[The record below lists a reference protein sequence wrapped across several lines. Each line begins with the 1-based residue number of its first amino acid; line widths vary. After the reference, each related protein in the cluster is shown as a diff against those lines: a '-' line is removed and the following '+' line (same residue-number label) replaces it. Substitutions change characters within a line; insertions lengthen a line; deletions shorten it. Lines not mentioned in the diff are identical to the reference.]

1 MTKHANHRTS
11 VSALMGTTV
20 VDAQGSAF
28 GHVREFAVAP
38 TVDASHVYGMVV
50 KLTSAKRGDRPSL
63 VPVAELQLT
72 DGGQMQLRPTAT
84 PTTLSDDETYLLL
97 ERDLLDQQ
105 IIDIHGHK
113 VVRVNDVD
121 LTWELPEEGSPDL
134 TLRICEVEVG
144 MRGAVRRLLKGLPAS
159 SVDRI
164 AARFSASIIPWDFV
178 DLIDRDPSRRVRLK
192 IEQDRLSQMHPSDI
206 ADILEDLAPAERH
219 AIFLS
224 LDEEVAAEAL
234 EEVGPKMQQ
243 SLIESLDSEQI
254 AGIVEEMDPGA
265 AADLLSELSD
275 ERSDAILEEM
285 DPEERQEV
293 EDLLEFSGDSA
304 AGRMTTEYIALPKA
318 AVVRQGI
325 EALRE
330 FEGDIETIT
339 DVYLLDEEE
348 RIVALIPLVQLL
360 LAGAE
365 APLADLPHGH
375 LVSCDVDANGKKV
388 AELFDKYNLRALPVV
403 DHEKHLV
410 GVIHAEQVIAL
421 LRGKG

>member
-1 MTKHANHRTS
+1 MTKHGNHRTS

-72 DGGQMQLRPTAT
+72 AAGQMQLRATAT

-121 LTWELPEEGSPDL
+121 LTWESPEEGSPDL

-144 MRGAVRRLLKGLPAS
+144 TRGAVRRLLKGLPAS

-224 LDEEVAAEAL
+224 LNEEVAAEAL

-339 DVYLLDEEE
+339 DFYLLDEEE

-360 LAGAE
+360 LADAE
-365 APLADLPHGH
+365 APLADLPRGH

>member
-1 MTKHANHRTS
+1 MTKHANQRTS
-11 VSALMGTTV
+11 VSALMGTAV
-20 VDAQGSAF
+20 VDAKGSAF

-38 TVDASHVYGMVV
+38 SVDASHVYGMVL
-50 KLTSAKRGDRPSL
+50 KLASAKRGDRPSL
-63 VPVAELQLT
+63 VPITELQFT
-72 DGGQMQLRPTAT
+72 AAGQMQLRETAN

-121 LTWELPEEGSPDL
+121 LVWEAPEETSSDL

-144 MRGAVRRLLKGLPAS
+144 LRGAVRRLLKGFPAS

-164 AARFSASIIPWDFV
+164 ASRFGASIIPWDFV

-219 AIFLS
+219 ALFLS

-234 EEVGPKMQQ
+234 EEVHPRMQQ

-304 AGRMTTEYIALPKA
+304 AGRMTTGYVALPATAKVA
-318 AVVRQGI
+318 QAI
-325 EALRE
+325 DALRD
-330 FEGDIETIT
+330 FEGDIETVT
-339 DVYLLDEEE
+339 DIYLIDEKEQ
-348 RIVALIPLVQLL
+348 IAALIPLVQLL
-360 LAGAE
+360 LAGSE
-365 APLADLPHGH
+365 TPLADLPDSHI
-375 LVSCDVDANGKKV
+375 VSCDVDANGRKV
-388 AELFDKYNLRALPVV
+388 AELFDKYNLRALPVL
-403 DHEKHLV
+403 DHEKRLV

-421 LRGKG
+421 LRARN

>member
-1 MTKHANHRTS
+1 
-11 VSALMGTTV
+11 MGTTV
-20 VDAQGSAF
+20 VDTQGSAF

-38 TVDASHVYGMVV
+38 SVDASHVYGMVL
-50 KLTSAKRGDRPSL
+50 KLVSAKRGDRPSL
-63 VPVAELQLT
+63 VPVTELQLT
-72 DGGQMQLRPTAT
+72 TAGQMQLRETAN

-121 LTWELPEEGSPDL
+121 LEWEVHEEADTEL

-144 MRGAVRRLLKGLPAS
+144 LRGAVRRLLKGLPTN
-159 SVDRI
+159 SVDRL
-164 AARFSASIIPWDFV
+164 ASRFGASIIPWDFV
-178 DLIDRDPSRRVRLK
+178 DLIDRDPARRVRLK

-206 ADILEDLAPAERH
+206 ADILEDLAPAERQ
-219 AIFLS
+219 ALFVS

-234 EEVGPKMQQ
+234 EEVDPKMQQ

-293 EDLLEFSGDSA
+293 EDLLEFSGTSA
-304 AGRMTTEYIALPKA
+304 AGRMTTEYVALPAA

-325 EALRE
+325 DALRE

-360 LAGAE
+360 LATAE
-365 APLADLPHGH
+365 SPLADLPHGH
-375 LVSCDVDANGKKV
+375 LVTCDVDANGKKV
-388 AELFDKYNLRALPVV
+388 AELFDKYNLRALPVLN
-403 DHEKHLV
+403 HEKRLV

-421 LRGKG
+421 LREKH

>member
-1 MTKHANHRTS
+1 MTKHANQRTS

-20 VDAQGSAF
+20 VDVQGSPF
-28 GHVREFAVAP
+28 GQVREVAVAP
-38 TVDASHVYGMVV
+38 SVDSAHVYGIVLR
-50 KLTSAKRGDRPSL
+50 LTSAKRGDRPSL

-72 DGGQMQLRPTAT
+72 AAGQIQLRTTAT
-84 PTTLSDDETYLLL
+84 PITLSDDETYLLL

-121 LTWELPEEGSPDL
+121 LTWECPEEGSADL

-144 MRGAVRRLLKGLPAS
+144 MRGAIRRLLKGLPAS

-178 DLIDRDPSRRVRLK
+178 DLIDRDPARRVRLK

-219 AIFLS
+219 ALFLS

-234 EEVGPKMQQ
+234 EEVHPKMQQ
-243 SLIESLDSEQI
+243 SIIESLDSEQI

-265 AADLLSELSD
+265 AADLLSELSH

-304 AGRMTTEYIALPKA
+304 AGRMTTEYIALPRA

-339 DVYLLDEEE
+339 DVYLLDEEK
-348 RIVALIPLVQLL
+348 RIVALIPIVQLL
-360 LAGAE
+360 LANAE
-365 APLADLPHGH
+365 TPLADLPHGH
-375 LVSCDVDANGKKV
+375 LVSCDVNASGKKV

-403 DHEKHLV
+403 DHEKHLA

-421 LRGKG
+421 LRQKH

>member
-1 MTKHANHRTS
+1 MTKHANQRTS
-11 VSALMGTTV
+11 VSALMGTAV

-38 TVDASHVYGMVV
+38 SVDASHVYGMVV
-50 KLTSAKRGDRPSL
+50 RLASAKRGDRPSL
-63 VPVAELQLT
+63 VPITEMKLT
-72 DGGQMQLRPTAT
+72 TAGQMQLSATAT

-121 LTWELPEEGSPDL
+121 LVWESPTEGSSEL

-144 MRGAVRRLLKGLPAS
+144 MRGAVRRLLKGLPAN

-164 AARFSASIIPWDFV
+164 AGRFGASVIPWDFV
-178 DLIDRDPSRRVRLK
+178 DLIDRDPARRVRLK

-219 AIFLS
+219 ALFLS

-234 EEVGPKMQQ
+234 EEVHPKMQQ

-304 AGRMTTEYIALPKA
+304 AGRMTTEYIALPTSA
-318 AVVRQGI
+318 LVGQGI
-325 EALRE
+325 QALRD

-348 RIVALIPLVQLL
+348 RIVALIPLVRLL
-360 LAGAE
+360 LSPTETSLAE
-365 APLADLPHGH
+365 LPHGH
-375 LVSCDVDANGKKV
+375 LVSCGVDANGKKV
-388 AELFDKYNLRALPVV
+388 AELFDKYNLRALPVI
-403 DHEKHLV
+403 DHDKRLV

-421 LRGKG
+421 LRQRH

>member
-1 MTKHANHRTS
+1 
-11 VSALMGTTV
+11 MGTTV
-20 VDAQGSAF
+20 VDAKGSAF

-38 TVDASHVYGMVV
+38 SVDASHVYGMV
-50 KLTSAKRGDRPSL
+50 LRLASAKRGDRPSL
-63 VPVAELQLT
+63 VPVAELQL
-72 DGGQMQLRPTAT
+72 DDAGQMQLRPTAN
-84 PTTLSDDETYLLL
+84 PITLSEDETYLLL

-121 LTWELPEEGSPDL
+121 LVWESPDEGSSEL

-144 MRGAVRRLLKGLPAS
+144 MRGAVRRLLKGLPAD
-159 SVDRI
+159 SVHQI
-164 AARFSASIIPWDFV
+164 ASRFGASIIPWEFV

-206 ADILEDLAPAERH
+206 ADILEDLAPAERQ
-219 AIFLS
+219 ALFVS
-224 LDEEVAAEAL
+224 LDEQVAAEAL
-234 EEVGPKMQQ
+234 EEVGPKMQK

-293 EDLLEFSGDSA
+293 AELLEFSGDSA
-304 AGRMTTEYIALPKA
+304 AGRMTTEYIALPEA

-325 EALRE
+325 DALRE

-339 DVYLLDEEE
+339 DVYLLDGEE
-348 RIVALIPLVQLL
+348 RMVALIPLVQLL
-360 LAGAE
+360 LADAD
-365 APLADLPHGH
+365 APLAGLPHGH

-388 AELFDKYNLRALPVV
+388 AELFDKYNLRALPVL
-403 DHEKHLV
+403 DHDKRLV

-421 LRGKG
+421 LRDKH

>member
-11 VSALMGTTV
+11 VSALMGATV

-38 TVDASHVYGMVV
+38 AVDASHVYGMVV
-50 KLTSAKRGDRPSL
+50 KLTSAKRGDRHSL
-63 VPVAELQLT
+63 VPVAELQLN
-72 DGGQMQLRPTAT
+72 DAGQMQLLVTAS
-84 PTTLSDDETYLLL
+84 PTTLSDGETYLLL

-121 LTWELPEEGSPDL
+121 LVWEAPEGGSTEL

-144 MRGAVRRLLKGLPAS
+144 MRGAVRRLLKGLPAD
-159 SVDRI
+159 SVHKI
-164 AARFSASIIPWDFV
+164 ASRFGTSIIPWEFV
-178 DLIDRDPSRRVRLK
+178 DLIDRDPARRVRLK

-206 ADILEDLAPAERH
+206 ADILEELAPAERQ
-219 AIFLS
+219 ALFVS
-224 LDEEVAAEAL
+224 LDEQVAAEAL
-234 EEVGPKMQQ
+234 EEVRPRMQQ

-254 AGIVEEMDPGA
+254 AGIIEEMDPGA

-293 EDLLEFSGDSA
+293 EDLLEFSGQSA
-304 AGRMTTEYIALPKA
+304 AGRMTTEYVALPEA
-318 AVVRQGI
+318 AVVGQGI

-339 DVYLLDEEE
+339 DVYLIDEEE

-360 LAGAE
+360 LAAAE
-365 APLADLPHGH
+365 TPLADLPHGH
-375 LVSCDVDANGKKV
+375 LVTCDVDANGKKV
-388 AELFDKYNLRALPVV
+388 AELFDKYNLRALPVL
-403 DHEKHLV
+403 DHDKRLV
-410 GVIHAEQVIAL
+410 GIIHAEQVIAL
-421 LRGKG
+421 LREKR

>member
-11 VSALMGTTV
+11 VSALMGATV
-20 VDAQGSAF
+20 VDARGSAF

-38 TVDASHVYGMVV
+38 AVDASHVYGMVV
-50 KLTSAKRGDRPSL
+50 KLTSAKRGDRHSL
-63 VPVAELQLT
+63 VPVAELQLN
-72 DGGQMQLRPTAT
+72 DAGQMQLLVTAS

-121 LTWELPEEGSPDL
+121 LVWEVPEEGSTEL

-144 MRGAVRRLLKGLPAS
+144 MRGAVRRLLKGLPAD
-159 SVDRI
+159 SVHQI
-164 AARFSASIIPWDFV
+164 ASRFGASIIPWEFV
-178 DLIDRDPSRRVRLK
+178 DLIDRDPARRVRLK

-206 ADILEDLAPAERH
+206 ADILEELAPAERH
-219 AIFLS
+219 ALFVS
-224 LDEEVAAEAL
+224 LDEQVAAEAL
-234 EEVGPKMQQ
+234 EEVRPRMQQ

-293 EDLLEFSGDSA
+293 EDLLEFSGESA
-304 AGRMTTEYIALPKA
+304 AGRMTTEYIALPEA
-318 AVVRQGI
+318 AVVGQGI

-339 DVYLLDEEE
+339 DVYLIDEEE

-360 LAGAE
+360 LATAE
-365 APLADLPHGH
+365 TKLANLPHGH
-375 LVSCDVDANGKKV
+375 LVTCDVDANGKKV
-388 AELFDKYNLRALPVV
+388 AELFDKYNLRALPVL
-403 DHEKHLV
+403 DHDKRLV
-410 GVIHAEQVIAL
+410 GIIHAEQVIAL
-421 LRGKG
+421 LREKR

>member
-1 MTKHANHRTS
+1 MTKHTNHRTS
-11 VSALMGTTV
+11 VSALMGATV

-28 GHVREFAVAP
+28 GQVREFAVAP
-38 TVDASHVYGMVV
+38 AVDATHVYGMVV
-50 KLTSAKRGDRPSL
+50 KLTSAKRGDRHSL
-63 VPVAELQLT
+63 VPVAELQLN
-72 DGGQMQLRPTAT
+72 DAGQMQLLVTAS

-121 LTWELPEEGSPDL
+121 LVWEAPEEGSTEL

-144 MRGAVRRLLKGLPAS
+144 MRGAVRRLLKGLPAD
-159 SVDRI
+159 SVHQI
-164 AARFSASIIPWDFV
+164 ASRFGASIIPWEFV
-178 DLIDRDPSRRVRLK
+178 DLIDRDPARRVRLK

-206 ADILEDLAPAERH
+206 ADILEELAPAERH
-219 AIFLS
+219 ALFVS
-224 LDEEVAAEAL
+224 LDEQVAAEAL
-234 EEVGPKMQQ
+234 EEVRPRMQQ

-293 EDLLEFSGDSA
+293 EDLLEFSGESA
-304 AGRMTTEYIALPKA
+304 AGRMTTEYIALPEA
-318 AVVRQGI
+318 AVVGQGI

-330 FEGDIETIT
+330 FEGDLETIT
-339 DVYLLDEEE
+339 DVYLIDEEE

-360 LAGAE
+360 LATE
-365 APLADLPHGH
+365 ETKLADLPHGH
-375 LVSCDVDANGKKV
+375 LVTCDVNANWKKV
-388 AELFDKYNLRALPVV
+388 AELFDKYNLRALPVL
-403 DHEKHLV
+403 DHDKRLV
-410 GVIHAEQVIAL
+410 GIIHAEQVIAL
-421 LRGKG
+421 LREKR